1 MSKVRVYELAREL
14 KVESKALVP
23 KIKEMGIDVSSH
35 QSTLSADQVVRIKR
49 QFQGGS
55 SDSAKSPRVIRRRR
69 KAQAAPGAES
79 APQDSTEQKTEVG
92 SPESKP
98 ETEEVARVAS
108 TGAPEAP
115 SSEVDREGEQ
125 TTAAPAAE
133 SPRAEHAA
141 PEADQ
146 SVSEE
151 PAEAKEPEKPQ
162 AEPVAERAELGASSS
177 SESPKMETQAPVE
190 ASQAARTQEQ
200 PKQTAKQSEAAAEKK
215 NREPQR
221 AAAPRS
227 SGSATIVRRATKDE
241 VAKVQRE
248 RAERADRRTQRGGER
263 PQRGGFQGRPG
274 NDRPR
279 PEGGSPRGPRDRNDS
294 RPPRPPRNQE
304 ETPVSPA
311 AAFDPGSVKE
321 SKWGEPRRDKKRTT
335 KPTSEQEAAAAAAA
349 ARKAPPKQKRDHF
362 STRAILSQIDSPEE
376 APVPAPAKKKTV
388 YTPQAGNRKR
398 DLKRRKDLKKTQITT
413 PKASLRVVKMG
424 HEITVGDLARQLS
437 VKAGELIKKLMAEGV
452 MATINQNVD
461 FETATLIASEYKYEV
476 KSNLVSLDDILSS
489 KKDAY
494 ESADQQERPPIVT
507 IMGHVDHGKTS
518 ILDALRKAKVAAG
531 EAGGITQH
539 IGAYSVEKDGRKVA
553 FLDTPGHEAFS
564 AMRSRGAQVTDIVIL
579 VVAADDGVMPQ
590 TVEAISHAKDAG
602 VPIIVAVNKIDKP
615 NINLDRVYTELT
627 EHGIQSEEWGG
638 DTQFVKVSA
647 LQGTGL
653 DDLIEAVLLQSEILE
668 LTAATDVP
676 GTGAVVEA
684 HLDKGRGPVAT
695 VMIREGTLRVGDHVV
710 AGTKVGR
717 VRAMTNHLGKRLKS
731 AGPST
736 PVEIVGLS
744 EVPMAGDTID
754 VVEGERQAR
763 EVAAWR
769 EEQAAAMASG
779 KSSAA
784 SLEELLSKVKD
795 ADTPEVPVIVKAD
808 TQGSVEAVTE
818 AVMKLNTDKVRNRV
832 VHKAVGGI
840 NESDLSLAETSGA
853 VVVAFNVRAARGLD
867 EEAEKRGV
875 MVKYFSVIYEIVDA
889 LKAVMAGKLPPIQRE
904 VVIGHAEVRQTIKVP
919 KVGLVAG
926 TAITDGKVVRNSN
939 VRLIREDV
947 VVYSGKLGSL
957 KRFKDDVKEVAQGY
971 ECGIGIDGY
980 NDIRIGDII
989 EAFVIEE
996 EAATL

>member
-14 KVESKALVP
+14 KVESKVLVP
-23 KIKEMGIDVSSH
+23 KIKDMGIDVSSH

-55 SDSAKSPRVIRRRR
+55 SESAKTPRVIRRRR
-69 KAQAAPGAES
+69 KAEEAPAEVEAPVVPEQKAEVEKPEALAPVES
-79 APQDSTEQKTEVG
+79 APKPIEAEPIEAKTIVVDEISSKAVKTDADEAPKEEKASAEVPVKPAPEKTEVAT
-92 SPESKP
+92 EVEQKP
-98 ETEEVARVAS
+98 VSS
-108 TGAPEAP
+108 TRPSGGA
-115 SSEVDREGEQ
+115 
-125 TTAAPAAE
+125 
-133 SPRAEHAA
+133 
-141 PEADQ
+141 
-146 SVSEE
+146 
-151 PAEAKEPEKPQ
+151 K
-162 AEPVAERAELGASSS
+162 
-177 SESPKMETQAPVE
+177 
-190 ASQAARTQEQ
+190 
-200 PKQTAKQSEAAAEKK
+200 
-215 NREPQR
+215 
-221 AAAPRS
+221 
-227 SGSATIVRRATKDE
+227 IVRRATKDE

-248 RAERADRRTQRGGER
+248 REERSERRFQRER
-263 PQRGGFQGRPG
+263 SGGRPPRDG
-274 NDRPR
+274 ARPPR
-279 PEGGSPRGPRDRNDS
+279 DGRGPRPDRDARPPRPGQDS
-294 RPPRPPRNQE
+294 RPPRPQGGPPQSSAPN
-304 ETPVSPA
+304 PA
-311 AAFDPGSVKE
+311 DFEVAASVGE
-321 SKWGEPRRDKKRTT
+321 SKWGEARRDKK
-335 KPTSEQEAAAAAAA
+335 KPTVGAKPSDVEAAQAQ
-349 ARKAPPKQKRDHF
+349 RKAAQAKAKRDNF
-362 STRAILSQIDSPEE
+362 SMRTILNQIDRSDDEVI
-376 APVPAPAKKKTV
+376 VPASTQRKRTV
-388 YTPQAGNRKR
+388 YAPQYGNRKR

-413 PKASLRVVKMG
+413 PKASLRIVKMG
-424 HEITVGDLARQLS
+424 HEITVGELAKQLS
-437 VKAGELIKKLMAEGV
+437 IKAGEIIKKLMADGI
-452 MATINQNVD
+452 MATINQNID
-461 FETATLIASEYKYEV
+461 FDTASLIAAEYKYEV

-494 ESADQQERPPIVT
+494 QSADQQERPPIVT

-518 ILDALRKAKVAAG
+518 ILDAIRKAKVASG

-539 IGAYSVEKDGRKVA
+539 IGAYTVEKDGKRIA

-590 TVEAISHAKDAG
+590 TIEAISHAKDAG

-615 NINLDRVYTELT
+615 SINLDRVYTELT

-638 DTQFVKVSA
+638 DTQFAKVSA

-653 DDLIEAVLLQSEILE
+653 DDLLDAVLLQSEVLE
-668 LTAATDVP
+668 LTAASDVP
-676 GTGAVVEA
+676 ATGVVVEA

-695 VMIREGTLRVGDHVV
+695 VIVREGTLRVGDHLV

-717 VRAMTNHLGKRLKS
+717 VRAMTNHLGKRLKE

-763 EVAAWR
+763 EVSVWR
-769 EEQAAAMASG
+769 EEQALANATN

-818 AVMKLNTDKVRNRV
+818 AVLKLNSEKVRNRV

-840 NESDLSLAETSGA
+840 NESDLALAETSGA

-875 MVKYFSVIYEIVDA
+875 LVKYFSVIYEIVDA

-904 VVIGHAEVRQTIKVP
+904 VVTGHAEVRQTIKVP
-919 KVGLVAG
+919 KIGLVAG
-926 TAITDGKVVRNSN
+926 SAITDGKIIRNSN

-957 KRFKDDVKEVAQGY
+957 RRFKDDVKEVAQGY

-980 NDIRIGDII
+980 NDIRVGDVI